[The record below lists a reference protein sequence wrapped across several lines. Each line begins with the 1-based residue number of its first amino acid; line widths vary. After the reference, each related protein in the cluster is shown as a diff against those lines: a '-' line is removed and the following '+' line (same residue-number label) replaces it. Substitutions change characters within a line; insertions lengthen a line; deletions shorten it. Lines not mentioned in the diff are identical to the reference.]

1 MSHIPHDYN
10 AVTLSVDPNGLA
22 AACDQVNAAGQNISD
37 ALADIMNSLSDLRLS
52 WTGDAAD
59 VADDFN
65 TRWTTVTEQLYG
77 TQAEPSKGV
86 LNVLTAGVAKAAQN
100 YANCEGA
107 VKTMFLNFHSGI
119 VQAKAHSG
127 SGSSVPPTDVVDQP
141 SGAPREYSWFHA
153 YPSRRI
159 STRRRSDSAL
169 TTDTP
174 TPCRPPETL

>member
-10 AVTLSVDPNGLA
+10 AVTLSVDPNSLN
-22 AACDQVNAAGQNISD
+22 AACDQVNSAGQNISD

-65 TRWTTVTEQLYG
+65 TRWTAVTEQLYG

-86 LNVLTAGVAKAAQN
+86 LNVLTAGIGKAAQN

-107 VKTMFLNFHSGI
+107 IKTMFLNFHTGI
-119 VQAKAHSG
+119 VQAGNGSASSG
-127 SGSSVPPTDVVDQP
+127 SPTDTVDQP
-141 SGAPREYSWFHA
+141 SGAPDQNYH
-153 YPSRRI
+153 
-159 STRRRSDSAL
+159 
-169 TTDTP
+169 TTAVN
-174 TPCRPPETL
+174 ETGF